1 MIKKITLP
9 NQILEAACPVCGDD
23 MILQKYVRY
32 FNFFGK
38 ALFPLKVIEEFYK
51 CEVCKSSYNT
61 EIKELIELDDNKK
74 ERLFEEAG
82 KLYAKALI
90 ASMTYMAIIDGEI
103 DEKEQQTLHAII
115 GKYSNIADELI
126 EIMDKVKTK
135 GNEDGFVYKLLKK
148 VYHELS
154 IDSVLALLSEAVK
167 MLMVDGKIDDKEL
180 KLLNQFIIEIDLP
193 KGFFPLLISKLK
205 KI

>member
-1 MIKKITLP
+1 MIKKITVQ
-9 NQILEAACPVCGDD
+9 NNILESACPVCGDD
-23 MILQKYVRY
+23 MLLHKYVHY
-32 FNFFGK
+32 FKFFGK
-38 ALFPLKVIEEFYK
+38 PIFPLNVIEEFYK

-61 EIKELIELDDNKK
+61 GIKELIKLDDEKK
-74 ERLFEEAG
+74 QLLFEEAG

-90 ASMTYMAIIDGEI
+90 AAMTYMAVIDGHL

-126 EIMDKVKTK
+126 DIMDKVKNQ
-135 GNEDGFVYKLLKK
+135 GNKDGFVYKLLQK
-148 VYHELS
+148 VHQELS

-167 MLMVDGKIDDKEL
+167 MLMVDGKIDDNEL
-180 KLLNQFIIEIDLP
+180 KLLDKFIIEAGLP
-193 KGFFPLLISKLK
+193 KEFYSLLISKVK